1 MMAKNGKIFV
11 DRSIL
16 DWRWYKDANTFRV
29 FMHLLLNANY
39 APSDFENIRLE
50 RGDVLTTYGKLSEQL
65 GLTVK
70 QVRTALEHLKG
81 TGETAGKTY
90 AKYQVISILNY
101 DLYQGRTAGTS
112 AGKGQAEGKLTA
124 GKGQQSNKNNK
135 NNINNNIYI
144 PPIIPPKGVK
154 QTRRNRTP
162 KADDGRLT
170 FNMDD
175 IFERV

>member
-1 MMAKNGKIFV
+1 MAKNGKIFV

-65 GLTVK
+65 GLTV
-70 QVRTALEHLKG
+70 QEVRTAMNHLKS
-81 TGETAGKTY
+81 TGELTGRQY

-101 DLYQGRTAGTS
+101 DLYQGTS
-112 AGKGQAEGKLTA
+112 TGKSTGN
-124 GKGQQSNKNNK
+124 QQGINRESTGNQQHSKKNN
-135 NNINNNIYI
+135 NNINNNNIYI

-154 QTRRNRTP
+154 QTRRSRTP
-162 KADDGRLT
+162 MADDGRLT
-170 FNMDD
+170 FNLEDV
-175 IFERV
+175 FERV